1 MAQLS
6 QLFGWQEEEYLSL
19 LEEAQRATSAKAMAA
34 GYHRAGG
41 MATGALL
48 RFAGRASSSYEA
60 TNQDLEGITFLP
72 DGTPSSNWHTAIETS
87 GAAMAPCFP
96 LEDLLWSLF
105 PSMAPLSV
113 FQLHPAG

>member
-1 MAQLS
+1 MPPPCCKAWGESLSLYANLTPPKEELNTAIQSGRSSIWLLCPSPTEGMGTGVLAQLS

-48 RFAGRASSSYEA
+48 RFAGRG
-60 TNQDLEGITFLP
+60 LFL
-72 DGTPSSNWHTAIETS
+72 
-87 GAAMAPCFP
+87 
-96 LEDLLWSLF
+96 L
-105 PSMAPLSV
+105 
-113 FQLHPAG
+113 